1 MNESAVLT
9 GLSSEGPVYR
19 SGAGQR
25 KLSEDIFPSAEEA
38 VLAEQV
44 HGTGGFSS
52 DAQVTR
58 PPAVRAGDK
67 RAPLMGSLRT
77 QVAEYPCRS
86 ALMAAAAGALA
97 MIMLRSQLRRRAG
110 SHLPRWIR

>member
-9 GLSSEGPVYR
+9 GQSTEDAVYR
-19 SGAGQR
+19 SGAGPR
-25 KLSEDIFPSAEEA
+25 KLSEDVFPSAEEA
-38 VLAEQV
+38 VLAEQA

-52 DAQVTR
+52 DNQATR
-58 PPAVRAGDK
+58 PLVARANDK
-67 RAPLMGSLRT
+67 RAPLMGSIRT

-97 MIMLRSQLRRRAG
+97 MIVLRSQLRRRAG

>member
-9 GLSSEGPVYR
+9 GQPTEDPVYR

-44 HGTGGFSS
+44 QGTGGFPS
-52 DAQVTR
+52 DARATR
-58 PPAVRAGDK
+58 LQPVRAHDK
-67 RAPLMGSLRT
+67 RAPLTSSLRT
-77 QVAEYPCRS
+77 QVAQYPCRS

-97 MIMLRSQLRRRAG
+97 MIVLRSQLRRRAG